1 MYDKLI
7 PLSNSSL
14 LLNSILIGFVLKR
27 ELINLTIV
35 LMRTTDEKLN
45 KKRNMVEI
53 SSIFLFF
60 MVQYFTAKS
69 L

>member
-53 SSIFLFF
+53 SIIFLFF
-60 MVQYFTAKS
+60 MVQYFTAKG

>member
-14 LLNSILIGFVLKR
+14 LLNSILLGFVLKR

-35 LMRTTDEKLN
+35 LIRTTDEKLN

-53 SSIFLFF
+53 SIIFLFF
-60 MVQYFTAKS
+60 MVQYFTAKG